1 MRGFAASWRGAPSTE
16 SRRCCTVTNPDGGF
30 VAWLELPNPGQGDQL
45 AELAVERGVRV
56 VPGRAFDL
64 EGIPS
69 RGVRL
74 SLTRANVR
82 EIEAGVRVLGECA
95 ADLLQLQA
103 AAQPFV

>member
-1 MRGFAASWRGAPSTE
+1 MMSGVS
-16 SRRCCTVTNPDGGF
+16 VVVGGF
-30 VAWLELPNPGQGDQL
+30 C
-45 AELAVERGVRV
+45 AVDRCFFSRPSGLLRV

-74 SLTRANVR
+74 SLTRANVH

-95 ADLLQLQA
+95 ADLLQLQT